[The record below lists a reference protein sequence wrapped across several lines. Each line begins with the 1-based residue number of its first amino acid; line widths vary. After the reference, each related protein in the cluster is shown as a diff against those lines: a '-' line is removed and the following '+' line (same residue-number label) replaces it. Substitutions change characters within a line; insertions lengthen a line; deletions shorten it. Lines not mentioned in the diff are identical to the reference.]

1 MYNTSFFKKI
11 LLLAIVA
18 VFYSCDKEFNAI
30 GDDLIGDNHFDLEA
44 EDYSVTAYN
53 QKVTP
58 VASNN
63 LPINALGIYD
73 NPVFG
78 TTTAN
83 FNTQVTLASYP
94 PSLGFEAVIDS
105 VTLNIPYFIDATK
118 TTISTT
124 PGKTTYVLD
133 SIYGPEDG
141 KLKLSVYE
149 SGIFLNPYNANNY
162 DASKFY
168 NTDRNSDFQTQS
180 ESLGTR
186 LNDRTFKIRKKE
198 NGTLEEVPDASENDQ
213 FFFDS
218 KEIFET
224 TPESGTTPQSVKR
237 FDPEMRLHLN
247 KDFFKAKIFD
257 APASKLAAPDVF
269 KNYFKGLYFKVEKSG
284 TSAGRMAIMNFT
296 KGKIT
301 VFYKAKT
308 TATDTAA
315 ESKTLVINL
324 AGNQNNVINTVSLL
338 EESNPTSDYTSAT
351 ANDDTPDERLYL
363 KGGQGSMSVIELFD
377 KTDLIHYDDQGNPV
391 NGSNGVY
398 DELDEIR
405 NNVTYKKWLAN
416 EANLVFT
423 IDTQKM
429 GLGATDPKTAIP
441 EPTRIYL
448 YDLENNTVIADY
460 DADRTPAL
468 NNDPKKSRPVFG
480 GIINLDANKRGTT
493 YKIRITNHIRNIIK
507 NADVK
512 NVKLGLVVTENI
524 NTITSAKLDKTKTAQ
539 SIFSE
544 IPAASV
550 MNPLG
555 TVLFGSNIP
564 EGDDNYAK
572 RVKLQ
577 IYYTKPN

>member
-118 TTISTT
+118 TTISTE
-124 PGKTTYVLD
+124 GKRTYVLD
-133 SIYGPEDG
+133 SIYGPETG
-141 KLKLSVYE
+141 LIKLSVYE
-149 SGIFLNPYNANNY
+149 SGILLNNYNANNY
-162 DASKFY
+162 DISQFY
-168 NTDRNSDFQTQS
+168 NTDRNSDFETQATTNPS
-180 ESLGTR
+180 VFGLR
-186 LNDRTFKIRKKE
+186 LNNSTNEAE
-198 NGTLEEVPDASENDQ
+198 NEK
-213 FFFDS
+213 FFFSS
-218 KEIFET
+218 KPIIEKTAAT
-224 TPESGTTPQSVKR
+224 TTTAESSKII
-237 FDPEMRLHLN
+237 DPEMRLHLN
-247 KDFFKAKIFD
+247 KDFFKTKIFD

-284 TSAGRMAIMNFT
+284 TSAGRMAMMNFT

-324 AGNQNNVINTVSLL
+324 AGSQNNVINTVSLL

-377 KTDLIHYDDQGNPV
+377 KTDLIHYDDQGKPV

-429 GLGATDPKTAIP
+429 GIGSTDPKTAIP
-441 EPTRIYL
+441 EPIRIYL

-460 DADRTPAL
+460 AADRTPAL

-480 GIINLDANKRGTT
+480 GIINLDADKRGTT

-512 NVKLGLVVTENI
+512 NIKLGLVVTEDI
-524 NTITSAKLDKTKTAQ
+524 NTITSSILDPTNGKINNNSVISQVPT
-539 SIFSE
+539 
-544 IPAASV
+544 ASV

-564 EGDDNYAK
+564 EGNDNYAK

>member
-11 LLLAIVA
+11 LLLATVA
-18 VFYSCDKEFNAI
+18 IFYSCDKEFNSI

-78 TTTAN
+78 TNTAN
-83 FNTQVTLASYP
+83 FNTQVALASYAP
-94 PSLGFEAVIDS
+94 TLGEGAVIDS
-105 VTLNIPYFIDATK
+105 VTLNVPYFSTAKSIDDK
-118 TTISTT
+118 
-124 PGKTTYVLD
+124 GVTTYELD
-133 SIYGPEDG
+133 SIYGPETG
-141 KLKLSVYE
+141 KIKLSVYE
-149 SGIFLNPYNANNY
+149 SGIFLNNYNANNY
-162 DASKFY
+162 DISKFY
-168 NTDRNSDFQTQS
+168 NTNRNSDFETQATTNPNVFG
-180 ESLGTR
+180 ER
-186 LNDRTFKIRKKE
+186 LNNSTNI
-198 NGTLEEVPDASENDQ
+198 AENDG
-213 FFFDS
+213 FFFNS
-218 KEIFET
+218 KEIKET
-224 TPESGTTPQSVKR
+224 TPKTETAAEVIKR
-237 FDPEMRLHLN
+237 IKPEMRLHLDKN
-247 KDFFKAKIFD
+247 FFKTKIFD
-257 APASKLAAPDVF
+257 APASKLAADDVF
-269 KNYFKGLYFKVEKSG
+269 KNYFKGLYFKVEKS
-284 TSAGRMAIMNFT
+284 TENPTTRMATMKFSD
-296 KGKIT
+296 GKINI
-301 VFYKAKT
+301 FYKAKT
-308 TATDTAA
+308 AITTDAETEM

-324 AGNQNNVINTVSLL
+324 TGNTVSLL
-338 EESNPTSDYTSAT
+338 EESNPTSDYVSAT
-351 ANDDTPDERLYL
+351 ENENPPIPDEKLYL
-363 KGGQGSMSVIELFD
+363 KGGQGSMAVIELFD
-377 KTDLIHYDDQGNPV
+377 KTDLGRYNDEGIWEDTPNNV
-391 NGSNGVY
+391 S

-405 NNVTYKKWLAN
+405 NNVTYKNWLAN

-429 GLGATDPKTAIP
+429 GTGSTDPKTAIP
-441 EPTRIYL
+441 EPNRIYL
-448 YDLENNTVIADY
+448 YDLENNTVIADHV
-460 DADRTPAL
+460 DDRTPAP
-468 NNDPKKSRPVFG
+468 NNDPKKSRTVLG

-512 NVKLGLVVTENI
+512 NVKLGLVVTEDI

-577 IYYTKPN
+577 IYYTKLNNK

>member
-11 LLLAIVA
+11 LLLATVA

-30 GDDLIGDNHFDLEA
+30 GDDLIGDNHFTLTDTT
-44 EDYSVTAYN
+44 YTVKAYN
-53 QKVTP
+53 QKITP

-83 FNTQVTLASYP
+83 FNTQVTFGSYP
-94 PSLGFEAVIDS
+94 PALGFEAVIDS
-105 VTLNIPYFIDATK
+105 VTLNIPYFIDQTK
-118 TTISTT
+118 TTTSTD
-124 PGKTTYVLD
+124 GKRTYVLD
-133 SIYGPEDG
+133 SIYGPETG
-141 KLKLSVYE
+141 IIKLSVYE
-149 SGIFLNPYNANNY
+149 SGILLNNYNATNY
-162 DASKFY
+162 DISQFY

-180 ESLGTR
+180 TNPSVFGER
-186 LNDRTFKIRKKE
+186 LNNST
-198 NGTLEEVPDASENDQ
+198 NTAENDQ
-213 FFFDS
+213 FFFSS
-218 KEIFET
+218 KPIIEKTAAT
-224 TPESGTTPQSVKR
+224 TTAAESSKII
-237 FDPEMRLHLN
+237 DPEMRLHLN
-247 KDFFKAKIFD
+247 KNFFKTKIFD

-284 TSAGRMAIMNFT
+284 TSPGRMAMMNFK
-296 KGKIT
+296 KGTIT

-308 TATDTAA
+308 A
-315 ESKTLVINL
+315 EKDADAVSKTLVINL
-324 AGNQNNVINTVSLL
+324 TGNQNDIINTVSLL
-338 EESNPTSDYTSAT
+338 EESNPTSDYTSAIE
-351 ANDDTPDERLYL
+351 NDDTPDERLYL

-377 KTDLIHYDDQGNPV
+377 KTDLIHYDDQGKQV

-405 NNVTYKKWLAN
+405 NNVTSKQWLAN

-429 GLGATDPKTAIP
+429 GIGATDPKTAIP
-441 EPTRIYL
+441 EPNRIYL
-448 YDLENNTVIADY
+448 YDLENNTVLADY
-460 DADRTPAL
+460 AADRSTSV
-468 NNDPKKSRPVFG
+468 NGDPKKSRNVFG

-512 NVKLGLVVTENI
+512 NVKLGLVVTEDI
-524 NTITSAKLDKTKTAQ
+524 NTITSTKLDKTKTAQ

-577 IYYTKPN
+577 VYYTKQIKK

>member
-11 LLLAIVA
+11 LLIATVA

-63 LPINALGIYD
+63 LPVNALGIYD
-73 NPVFG
+73 SPVFG
-78 TTTAN
+78 TTTAS
-83 FNTQVTLASYP
+83 FNTQVTLASYSP
-94 PSLGFEAVIDS
+94 ELGFGAVIDS
-105 VTLNIPYFIDATK
+105 VTLNIPYFIDPTK
-118 TTISTT
+118 TATSTA
-124 PGKTTYVLD
+124 GKRTYVLD
-133 SIYGPEDG
+133 SIYGPETG
-141 KLKLSVYE
+141 IIKLSVYE
-149 SGIFLNPYNANNY
+149 SGILLNNYNANNY
-162 DASKFY
+162 DISQFY
-168 NTDRNSDFQTQS
+168 NTDRNSDFQKQA
-180 ESLGTR
+180 EILGTR
-186 LNDRTFKIRKKE
+186 LNNSTDT
-198 NGTLEEVPDASENDQ
+198 AENDQ
-213 FFFDS
+213 FFFSS
-218 KEIFET
+218 KPIIEKTAATTT
-224 TPESGTTPQSVKR
+224 TPESSKII
-237 FDPEMRLHLN
+237 DPEMRLHLN

-269 KNYFKGLYFKVEKSG
+269 KNYFKGLYFKVEKSE
-284 TSAGRMAIMNFT
+284 TSAGRMAMMNFT

-308 TATDTAA
+308 AEKDTDAV
-315 ESKTLVINL
+315 SKTLVINL
-324 AGNQNNVINTVSLL
+324 TGDANTVINTVSLL
-338 EESNPTSDYTSAT
+338 EESNPSSDYLSAT
-351 ANDDTPDERLYL
+351 ENETLPIPDERLYL
-363 KGGQGSMSVIELFD
+363 KGGQGCMAVIELFD
-377 KTDLIHYDDQGNPV
+377 KTDLGKFNDKGEWENTPNSV
-391 NGSNGVY
+391 S

-405 NNVTYKKWLAN
+405 NNVTSKQWLAN

-429 GLGATDPKTAIP
+429 GIGSSDPTTAIP
-441 EPTRIYL
+441 EPNRIYL
-448 YDLENNTVIADY
+448 YDLENNTIIADY
-460 DADRTPAL
+460 SADRTPAL
-468 NNDPKKSRPVFG
+468 NGDPKKSRTVFD

-493 YKIRITNHIRNIIK
+493 YKLRITNHIRNIIK

-512 NVKLGLVVTENI
+512 NVKLGLVVTEDINNI
-524 NTITSAKLDKTKTAQ
+524 TFSKLDQTKINVGSVLSA
-539 SIFSE
+539 
-544 IPAASV
+544 IPTASV

-577 IYYTKPN
+577 IYYTKLNNK

>member
-11 LLLAIVA
+11 LLLATVA
-18 VFYSCDKEFNAI
+18 IFYSCDKEFNSI

-78 TTTAN
+78 TTTAS
-83 FNTQVTLASYP
+83 FNTQLTLTSYP

-105 VTLNIPYFIDATK
+105 VTLNIPYFVDATK
-118 TTISTT
+118 TTTSAD
-124 PGKTTYVLD
+124 GKRTYVLD
-133 SIYGPEDG
+133 SIYGPETG
-141 KLKLSVYE
+141 IIKLSVYE
-149 SGIFLNPYNANNY
+149 SGILLNNYNANNY
-162 DASKFY
+162 DISQFY
-168 NTDRNSDFQTQS
+168 NTDRNSDFLKQATTNPTVFG
-180 ESLGTR
+180 ER
-186 LNDRTFKIRKKE
+186 LNNST
-198 NGTLEEVPDASENDQ
+198 NTAENDQ
-213 FFFDS
+213 FFFSS
-218 KEIFET
+218 KPIIEKTAAT
-224 TPESGTTPQSVKR
+224 TTTAESSKII
-237 FDPEMRLHLN
+237 DPEMRLHLN

-269 KNYFKGLYFKVEKSG
+269 KNYFKGLYFNVEKSG
-284 TSAGRMAIMNFT
+284 TSAGRMAMMNFT

-324 AGNQNNVINTVSLL
+324 AGSQNNVINTVSLL
-338 EESNPTSDYTSAT
+338 EESNPTSDYTNAT
-351 ANDDTPDERLYL
+351 ANENPPIPDERLYL
-363 KGGQGSMSVIELFD
+363 KGGQGSMAVIELFD
-377 KTDLIHYDDQGNPV
+377 KTDLIHYDDKGKPV

-405 NNVTYKKWLAN
+405 NNVTYKNWLAN

-429 GLGATDPKTAIP
+429 GTGSTDPKTAIP
-441 EPTRIYL
+441 EPNRIYL

-460 DADRTPAL
+460 VDDRTPAP
-468 NNDPKKSRPVFG
+468 NNDPKKSRTVLG

-512 NVKLGLVVTENI
+512 NVKLGLVVTEDI

-577 IYYTKPN
+577 IYYTKLNNK

>member
-11 LLLAIVA
+11 LLLATVA
-18 VFYSCDKEFNAI
+18 IFYSCDKEFNSI
-30 GDDLIGDNHFDLEA
+30 GDDLIGDNHFVLADTT
-44 EDYSVTAYN
+44 YTVTAYN

-78 TTTAN
+78 TTTAS
-83 FNTQVTLASYP
+83 FNTQLTLTSYP

-105 VTLNIPYFIDATK
+105 VTLNIPYFVDATK
-118 TTISTT
+118 TTTSAD
-124 PGKTTYVLD
+124 GKRTYVLD
-133 SIYGPEDG
+133 SIYGPETG
-141 KLKLSVYE
+141 IIKLSVYE
-149 SGIFLNPYNANNY
+149 SSILLNNYNANNY
-162 DASKFY
+162 DISQFY
-168 NTDRNSDFQTQS
+168 NTDRNSDFLKQATTNPTVFG
-180 ESLGTR
+180 ER
-186 LNDRTFKIRKKE
+186 LNNST
-198 NGTLEEVPDASENDQ
+198 NTAENDQ
-213 FFFDS
+213 FFFSS
-218 KEIFET
+218 KPIIEKTAAT
-224 TPESGTTPQSVKR
+224 TTTAESSKII
-237 FDPEMRLHLN
+237 DPEMRLHLN

-269 KNYFKGLYFKVEKSG
+269 KNYFKGLYFNVEKSG
-284 TSAGRMAIMNFT
+284 TSAGRMAMMNFT

-324 AGNQNNVINTVSLL
+324 AGSQNNVINTVSLL
-338 EESNPTSDYTSAT
+338 EESNPTSDYTNAT
-351 ANDDTPDERLYL
+351 ANENPPIPDERLYL
-363 KGGQGSMSVIELFD
+363 KGGQGSMAVIELFD
-377 KTDLIHYDDQGNPV
+377 KTDLIHYDDKGKPV

-405 NNVTYKKWLAN
+405 NNVTYKNWLAN

-429 GLGATDPKTAIP
+429 GTGSTDPKTAIP
-441 EPTRIYL
+441 EPNRIYL

-460 DADRTPAL
+460 VDDRTPAP
-468 NNDPKKSRPVFG
+468 NNDPKKSRTVLG

-512 NVKLGLVVTENI
+512 NVKLGLVVTEDI

-577 IYYTKPN
+577 IYYTKLNNK

>member
-11 LLLAIVA
+11 LLLATVA
-18 VFYSCDKEFNAI
+18 IFYSCDKEFNSI

-78 TTTAN
+78 TTTAS
-83 FNTQVTLASYP
+83 FNTQVTLTSYP

-118 TTISTT
+118 TTTSAE
-124 PGKTTYVLD
+124 GKTTYVLD
-133 SIYGPEDG
+133 SIYGPETG
-141 KLKLSVYE
+141 IIKLSVYE
-149 SGIFLNPYNANNY
+149 SGILLNNYNANNY
-162 DASKFY
+162 DISQFY
-168 NTDRNSDFQTQS
+168 NTDRNSDFLKQATTNPTVFG
-180 ESLGTR
+180 ER
-186 LNDRTFKIRKKE
+186 LNNST
-198 NGTLEEVPDASENDQ
+198 NTAENDQ
-213 FFFDS
+213 FFFSS
-218 KEIFET
+218 KPIIEKTAATTT
-224 TPESGTTPQSVKR
+224 TPESSKTI
-237 FDPEMRLHLN
+237 DPEMRLHLN

-269 KNYFKGLYFKVEKSG
+269 KNYFKGLYFNVEKSG
-284 TSAGRMAIMNFT
+284 TSAGRMAMMNFI

-324 AGNQNNVINTVSLL
+324 AGSQNNVISTVSLL
-338 EESNPTSDYTSAT
+338 EESNPASDYTSAT
-351 ANDDTPDERLYL
+351 TNDDTPDERLYL
-363 KGGQGSMSVIELFD
+363 KGGQGSMAVIELFD
-377 KTDLIHYDDQGNPV
+377 KTDLIHYDDKGKPV

-405 NNVTYKKWLAN
+405 NNVTHKNWLAN

-429 GLGATDPKTAIP
+429 GTGSTDPKTAIP
-441 EPTRIYL
+441 EPNRIYL
-448 YDLENNTVIADY
+448 YDLENNTVIADHV
-460 DADRTPAL
+460 DDRTPAP
-468 NNDPKKSRPVFG
+468 NNDPKKSRTVLG

-512 NVKLGLVVTENI
+512 NVKLGLVVTEDI

-544 IPAASV
+544 IPVASV

-577 IYYTKPN
+577 IYYTKLNNK